1 MQSLTKKALSVDR
14 GRPHLQFT
22 VSNEELELFEAMLL
36 GEVTYHQVHV
46 ALGRSYGYTSSWIK
60 RCTMYLFQMGV
71 LVFEKKGKVSRYEA
85 PSYIT
90 KGKAS

>member
-1 MQSLTKKALSVDR
+1 MTLIKTALGIEP
-14 GRPHLQFT
+14 GRQHLQY
-22 VSNEELELFEAMLL
+22 VIGNEELELFEALMH
-36 GEVTYHQVHV
+36 GQVTYHQAHV

-71 LVFEKKGKVSRYEA
+71 LVFEKKGKISRYEA

-90 KGKAS
+90 KGKTS